1 MFFCYFIWRIVIN
14 LLSLQRQNESSGY
27 PGRIP
32 RGQDYIDTTHLKSH
46 FSVALLLS
54 MPTKEDMR
62 NIIDY
67 SPHVKSFSVKM
78 NINRRN
84 LWSSKMF

>member
-32 RGQDYIDTTHLKSH
+32 RGQDYIDTTHLKEPRKGSFYFKYRFKIPGGTGAWGFPCSLGDRH
-46 FSVALLLS
+46 LGMFGQVLS
-54 MPTKEDMR
+54 
-62 NIIDY
+62 
-67 SPHVKSFSVKM
+67 
-78 NINRRN
+78 
-84 LWSSKMF
+84 